1 MLAEYVTFNA
11 TPSPIFMAMSP
22 PAGAMNMGLLFLG
35 LLFLTEDY

>member
-11 TPSPIFMAMSP
+11 TPSPIFMAISQ